1 MANDAKLHF
10 EFHTNAKKSHMNRRI
25 IHLICIL
32 STLLPSLSLWA
43 QPSLPDMVLSGSWT
57 ALFNAPD
64 RPARSVI
71 LHITSYPGGPH
82 ETYID
87 IPDRGLYGLRMDS
100 TLVREPLISMISTQA
115 PMRFEA
121 MIHRDQ
127 MYLEGLWK
135 QGNKTWSFIA
145 RKIDRLA
152 QRVQEPGPAVPYIR
166 KPIRLLNRA
175 GGVVLGGELVLPD
188 SARLWPAVILVSDG
202 GVHDRDAEVS
212 GHHPFRVLAD
222 LLARQGIATLR
233 LDDRGIGSSGSY
245 GVATLADRVS
255 DLEVA
260 VDLLRTNAHI
270 DRDNVYILGH
280 GEGGVTAAHAATTRL
295 GVAGLILMGTPALN
309 GWNHLKTQITSQE
322 KERGTSKEV
331 IKVYTGMADRWKTIV
346 ENSPNADS
354 TAERIERYHRAL
366 IASKSASL
374 EKYRRFRTF
383 MQGDQ
388 HAYVRST
395 MLPRLQEISELDL
408 PASLPETACRLL
420 VLYAEKDAEVPASLH
435 QSAFAKIKQPQG
447 RSVTMH
453 RFPMMNHWFQTCL
466 ACTAEE
472 MSMLNETVSPA
483 VVSKISEWLLRG
495 QRK

>member
-1 MANDAKLHF
+1 M
-10 EFHTNAKKSHMNRRI
+10 KSRI
-25 IHLICIL
+25 ILYIFSL
-32 STLLPSLSLWA
+32 ATLLPSLSLWA

-57 ALFNAPD
+57 ALINAPD

-87 IPDRGLYGLRMDS
+87 IPDRGLYGLRMDT

-135 QGNKTWSFIA
+135 QGSKTWSFIA

-152 QRVQEPGPAVPYIR
+152 QRVQEPGPSVPYLR
-166 KPIRLLNRA
+166 KPIHLLNRA

-188 SARLWPAVILVSDG
+188 SVRAWPAVIFVSDG

-212 GHHPFRVLAD
+212 GHRPFRVLAD

-245 GVATLADRVS
+245 GTASLADRVS

-260 VDLLRTNAHI
+260 VDLLRTNDHI

-280 GEGGVTAAHAATTRL
+280 GEGGVTAAHTATTRL
-295 GVAGLILMGTPALN
+295 GVAGLILMGTPSLN
-309 GWNHLKTQITSQE
+309 GWDHLKSQITVQE
-322 KERGTSKEV
+322 KERGTPKDV
-331 IKVYTGMADRWKTIV
+331 IKVYTGMADRWKSIV
-346 ENSPNADS
+346 ESAPNADS
-354 TAERIERYHRAL
+354 SAARIERYHQEL
-366 IASKSASL
+366 IASKSASI
-374 EKYRRFRTF
+374 EKYHRFRTF

-408 PASLPETACRLL
+408 PASLPASSCRLL
-420 VLYAEKDAEVPASLH
+420 VLYAEKDAEVTAALH
-435 QSAFAKIKQPQG
+435 AAAFGKIKQSQG

-453 RFPMMNHWFQTCL
+453 TFPMMNHWFQTCL

-472 MSMLNETVSPA
+472 MSMLNETVSPT
-483 VVSKISEWLLRG
+483 VVSKISEWLLRA

>member
-1 MANDAKLHF
+1 M
-10 EFHTNAKKSHMNRRI
+10 FHTDIKKSLMNRRNVT
-25 IHLICIL
+25 LLCL
-32 STLLPSLSLWA
+32 LATLLPSLAVWA

-100 TLVREPLISMISTQA
+100 TLVRDPLISMISTSA

-127 MYLEGLWK
+127 LYLEGLWK
-135 QGNKTWSFIA
+135 QGGKTWSFIA
-145 RKIDRLA
+145 RKIDRAA
-152 QRVQEPGPAVPYIR
+152 QRVQEPGPVVPYVR

-188 SARLWPAVILVSDG
+188 TMHAWPAVILVSDAG
-202 GVHDRDAEVS
+202 MHDRNAEVS
-212 GHHPFRVLAD
+212 GHHPFLVLAD
-222 LLARQGIATLR
+222 LLARQGIASLR
-233 LDDRGIGSSGSY
+233 LDDRGMGLSGTY
-245 GVATLADRVS
+245 GTASMADRVS

-260 VDLLRTNAHI
+260 VDLLRTNGYIA
-270 DRDNVYILGH
+270 RDSVFILGH
-280 GEGGVTAAHAATTRL
+280 GEGGVLAAHTAITRL
-295 GVAGLILMGTPALN
+295 GVAGLILLGTPALE
-309 GWNHLKTQITSQE
+309 GWDHLKAQIKWQE
-322 KERGTSKEV
+322 QERRTSKAV
-331 IKVYTGMADRWKTIV
+331 IKVYTDMADQWRSILR
-346 ENSPNADS
+346 SAPNADS
-354 TAERIERYHRAL
+354 AAERIERYHQAL
-366 IASKSASL
+366 IASKGSSI

-395 MLPRLQEISELDL
+395 VVPRLQELNELDL
-408 PASLPETACRLL
+408 PTSLPSSSCR
-420 VLYAEKDAEVPASLH
+420 VLALFAEKDPEVPPSIH
-435 QSAFAKIKQPQG
+435 EPAFAKIKQPAG
-447 RSVTMH
+447 RSVTIR

-472 MSMLNETVSPA
+472 MSMLNETISPT
-483 VVSKISEWLLRG
+483 VVSTISEWLRRA
-495 QRK
+495 QPK

>member
-1 MANDAKLHF
+1 M
-10 EFHTNAKKSHMNRRI
+10 NARI
-25 IHLICIL
+25 ITLICIL
-32 STLLPSLSLWA
+32 ATLLPSLSLWA
-43 QPSLPDMVLSGSWT
+43 QPTLPDMVLSGSWT
-57 ALFNAPD
+57 AVFNAPD

-71 LHITSYPGGPH
+71 MHITSYPGGPH

-87 IPDRGLYGLRMDS
+87 VPDRGLYGLRMDT
-100 TLVREPLISMISTQA
+100 TLVRDPLISMVSTEV

-121 MIHRDQ
+121 MFHRDQ

-152 QRVQEPGPAVPYIR
+152 QRVQEPGPTVPYFR
-166 KPIRLLNRA
+166 RPIRLLNRT

-188 SARLWPAVILVSDG
+188 TVRLWPAVILVSDG

-212 GHHPFRVLAD
+212 GHHPFLVLAD

-245 GVATLADRVS
+245 GSATLSDRVS

-260 VDLLRTNAHI
+260 IDLLRTNAHI
-270 DRDNVYILGH
+270 DHENVYVLGH
-280 GEGGVTAAHAATTRL
+280 GEGGVTAAHAASTRL

-309 GWNHLKTQITSQE
+309 GWDHLKAQITSQE
-322 KERGTSKEV
+322 KDRGTSKDV
-331 IKVYTGMADRWKTIV
+331 IKVYTGMADRWKSIV
-346 ENSPNADS
+346 ESSPNADS
-354 TAERIERYHRAL
+354 SAARIERYHEEL
-366 IASKSASL
+366 IASKAASI

-383 MQGDQ
+383 IQGDQ

-408 PASLPETACRLL
+408 PASLPTSSCRLL
-420 VLYAEKDAEVPASLH
+420 VLSAEKDAEVPASVH
-435 QSAFAKIKQPQG
+435 VPAFAKIKQPKG
-447 RSVTMH
+447 RSVATIT
-453 RFPMMNHWFQTCL
+453 FPMMNHWFQSCL

-472 MSMLNETVSPA
+472 MSMLNETISPT
-483 VVSKISEWLLRG
+483 VVSKISEWLLQA